1 MRLTAL
7 LVFIIFILMRADS
20 GINETPAVY
29 LEVVTNLADSLP
41 HVVLLHWN
49 VVANQLLH
57 ELAQHAVF
65 QQFLH
70 IMLVLCSKKQ
80 RQPNLLTQST
90 TCVQGFISVCVGC
103 LTLDD
108 ARCCRSI
115 SNLEVGHH
123 ATAQES

>member
-29 LEVVTNLADSLP
+29 LEVVTNLADGLP

-57 ELAQHAVF
+57 ELAQHAVGQLSSF
-65 QQFLH
+65 STLC
-70 IMLVLCSKKQ
+70 LCS
-80 RQPNLLTQST
+80 
-90 TCVQGFISVCVGC
+90 V
-103 LTLDD
+103 
-108 ARCCRSI
+108 AR
-115 SNLEVGHH
+115 NKDNQ
-123 ATAQES
+123 TY